1 MSYRLGID
9 VGSTRTSA
17 TLVREG
23 TLHAFKIDGR
33 TAAVSSASLAPEAWR
48 ECSAGLTPEAM
59 AEAVA
64 EVVERARRVEGEP
77 EAIAATYPAAW
88 NSREV
93 ARLRSALY
101 ELGLQGVGLLSA
113 PRAAAAA
120 AVEQERIHVGDLVAV
135 FDVGVRATTISVLR
149 VAEESRFAQLA
160 VMACPALSG
169 RHVDEAVYGHLLDCL
184 GVVAGPEVSE
194 LLNPS
199 HPEFA
204 ASMHALGS
212 ACSAAKE
219 RLAQEEATSIDVDVP
234 GLATRVRITREE
246 LSKRLMKPMS
256 AGRVA
261 LREALRAAN
270 TELDELAAVLVV
282 GGTTRLPI
290 FATVVCEQVGPQ
302 AEAKR
307 DLDPILAIAAG
318 AAMALCRIQPAA
330 EEAPEAEAV
339 EARPSGLMARLN
351 AVVGHKTPG
360 APRRVSPVR

>member
-23 TLHAFKIDGR
+23 TLHAFQIDRR

-48 ECSAGLTPEAM
+48 ECTDGLTPEAM

-64 EVVERARRVEGEP
+64 EVVERARRIEGEP
-77 EAIAATYPAAW
+77 EAIAATYPATW

-101 ELGLQGVGLLSA
+101 DQGLEGVGLLSA

-120 AVEQERIHVGDLVAV
+120 AVEQERVAVGDLLAV
-135 FDVGVRATTISVLR
+135 FDVGVRATTITVLR

-184 GVVAGPEVSE
+184 SVVAGPEIEE
-194 LLNPS
+194 LLDPS

-219 RLAQEEATSIDVDVP
+219 RLAQEDATSIDVDIP
-234 GLATRVRITREE
+234 GLQTRVRITREE
-246 LSKRLMKPMS
+246 LSKRLMKPLS

-261 LREALRAAN
+261 LREALKAAN
-270 TELDELAAVLVV
+270 TELGEVAAVLIV

-290 FATVVCEQVGPQ
+290 FATVVCEQFGPEAQ
-302 AEAKR
+302 AKR
-307 DLDPILAIAAG
+307 DIDPILAIAAG
-318 AAMALCRIQPAA
+318 ASMALCRIEAPAA
-330 EEAPEAEAV
+330 EEEAPAAE
-339 EARPSGLMARLN
+339 RQPSRLMARLGG
-351 AVVGHKTPG
+351 AMGHRAPG